1 MNINRD
7 YLIFYS
13 PKNSEVTMAEDIFFY
28 TSDKNTCNIY
38 ISIVGEYQDNLQLEV
53 IIIPPNVTTREEC
66 YYITA
71 KKLEDNKLYEL
82 EVPNTTHGK
91 YQCEIKCISGGK
103 LNTSDSFT
111 YTVKNNLIK

>member
-13 PKNSEVTMAEDIFFY
+13 PKNSEITIAEDIFFY

-38 ISIVGEYQDNLQLEV
+38 ISIVGEYQDLQLEV
-53 IIIPPNVTTREEC
+53 IIIPPNAQDRSEC

-71 KKLEDNKLYEL
+71 KKLEDKLYQFEA
-82 EVPNTTHGK
+82 PNTTHGK
-91 YQCEIKCISGGK
+91 YLCEIKSTSGGK
-103 LNTSDSFT
+103 LNTSNSFT
-111 YTVKNNLIK
+111 YTVKNNLIR